1 MIGVVPHLLERAAEL
16 HRLHSAVDRAAA
28 GRGVTVLVTGEPG
41 IGKTSLLQ
49 TFVAELGTRTRVLA
63 GVCEDLLTPRALGA
77 LWDIARTRP
86 GPLATALAAR
96 ANPDLLP
103 AAVIEELA
111 RRPAPTVLIIEDA
124 HWADGATLDVLRHVT
139 RRISELPAVLI
150 LTYRDAEVGVNHPM
164 RGLLGGLAGAPRL
177 PLSPLSAD
185 AVTELAAD
193 STVDAEALFQLTDGN
208 PFFVT
213 EVLASPGVRVPP
225 TVADAV
231 LARVG
236 KLSSR
241 AQAALDYLA
250 VAPTGFE
257 MAVLSDLVAELT
269 PIAEAE
275 RSGVLRMRGTIV
287 VFRHELARR
296 AVYESM
302 PASVRLARHADV
314 LQLLCRRADS
324 DPFQVLHHAV
334 GAWDHEAIVR
344 YGARAAREASRV
356 GSHRQAALCY
366 AQVLRQKKLLPL
378 AREASLTEAYAWS
391 LSNSNQLHAAAHAAA
406 LAVEAWRGVRVESQL
421 VRALVALS
429 RQQWLT
435 EQTSA
440 ARESAEEALVLSQ
453 VACDSP
459 DQALATLNLGG
470 LLVLTDREEEG
481 LPKLSD
487 ALQLAQRSNAAEI
500 AALCR
505 NYQGSARLQLGRLDG
520 VAELQASI
528 AAARQLN
535 NHEYVMRGYYNLVEG
550 LWRLGRYDEAS
561 DYMHLAREYSQD
573 RDFPVHSYMLDARRF
588 RLMAMRGRWPE
599 AIAGLR
605 SLLDGQDDPGMIGR
619 ETLPML
625 ARLLVRQGH
634 PDATQ
639 ILAAA
644 VEHAERADVLDW
656 LVPTGLAW
664 IERSWLTGRPE
675 QASRFQN
682 LLLDRTDR
690 PGLSLQRGE
699 LLRYL
704 RRLGYPSRP
713 FRGCPP
719 AYAAGLRG
727 DWQTAA
733 AAWERAGNRY
743 ERALE
748 LADSGQQVPTL
759 EALQLLLDL
768 GAEPAAALVR
778 RRLRALG
785 VAKIPRRRPLG
796 SGANPAGLTNRQVE
810 ILRLLSTGI
819 SNAEIAQRL
828 VVSTRTVD
836 HHVSAILQKLGV
848 RSRREAANQ
857 LATLDATDQGR
868 GAVSQISSTS

>member
-1 MIGVVPHLLERAAEL
+1 MISVVPRLLERAAEL
-16 HRLHSAVDRAAA
+16 HRLRSAVERAAA
-28 GRGVTVLVTGEPG
+28 GRGVTVLVMGEPG

-49 TFVAELGTRTRVLA
+49 TFVAGLRTQTRVLA

-86 GPLATALAAR
+86 GPLAAALADR

-103 AAVIEELA
+103 AAVIDELA
-111 RRPAPTVLIIEDA
+111 RLPSPTVLVIEDA
-124 HWADGATLDVLRHVT
+124 HWADSATLDVLRHVA

-150 LTYRDAEVGVNHPM
+150 LTYRDADVGVNHPL
-164 RGLLGGLAGAPRL
+164 RGLLGGLAGAERL
-177 PLSPLSAD
+177 PLRTLSAG

-193 STVDAEALFQLTDGN
+193 SAVDADALFRLTDGN

-213 EVLASPGVRVPP
+213 EVLASPELSVPP

-236 KLSSR
+236 KLSPR
-241 AQAALDYLA
+241 AQAALEYLA

-257 MAVLSDLVAELT
+257 MPVLSGLVDEMT

-275 RSGVLRMRGTIV
+275 RSGVLRMRGNIV

-314 LQLLCRRADS
+314 LQLLCGRADS
-324 DPFQVLHHAV
+324 DPFQVLHHAA
-334 GAWDHEAIVR
+334 GAGDEEAIVR

-366 AQVLRQKKLLPL
+366 AQVLRHKQLLPL
-378 AREASLTEAYAWS
+378 ARQASLTEAYAWS
-391 LSNSNQLHAAAHAAA
+391 LSNSNQLHAAAQAAA
-406 LAVEAWRGVRVESQL
+406 LAVEAWRSVRAESQL

-453 VACDSP
+453 RACGTP

-470 LLVLTDREEEG
+470 LLVLVDREEEG

-487 ALQLAQRSNAAEI
+487 ALDLAELSNAGDV

-505 NYQGSARLQLGRLDG
+505 NYRGSAHLQLGRIDG
-520 VAELQASI
+520 EEELRTSI
-528 AAARQLN
+528 AAARKLN

-561 DYMHLAREYSQD
+561 DYMDLARDYSQN

-588 RLMAMRGRWPE
+588 RLIAMHGRWPE
-599 AIAGLR
+599 AVAGLR

-619 ETLPML
+619 ETLPIL

-634 PDATQ
+634 PDASQ
-639 ILAAA
+639 ILAQA

-664 IERSWLTGRPE
+664 IERAWLTGRPE
-675 QASRFQN
+675 QANRFQD

-690 PGLSLQRGE
+690 PGMSVQRGE

-704 RRLGYPSRP
+704 SRVGYLSRP

-733 AAWERAGNRY
+733 ACWERAGNRY
-743 ERALE
+743 EQALE
-748 LADSGQQVPTL
+748 LADSGEPMPTL

-785 VAKIPRRRPLG
+785 VARIPRRRPLG
-796 SGANPAGLTNRQVE
+796 RDPNPAGLTDRQIE
-810 ILRLLSTGI
+810 ILRMLSTGI
-819 SNAEIAQRL
+819 SNAEIARRL
-828 VVSTRTVD
+828 VVSPRTVD

-848 RSRREAANQ
+848 RSRREAANR
-857 LATLDATDQGR
+857 LATLDAADHGR
-868 GAVSQISSTS
+868 RPVSQVSSTS